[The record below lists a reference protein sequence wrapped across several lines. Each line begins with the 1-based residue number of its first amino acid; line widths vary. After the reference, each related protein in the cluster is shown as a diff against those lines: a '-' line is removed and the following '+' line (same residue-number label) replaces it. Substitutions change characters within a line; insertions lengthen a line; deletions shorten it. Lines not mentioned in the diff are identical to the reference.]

1 MIKAPTPDSIK
12 QAAQLIK
19 DGHLVAIPT
28 ETVYGL
34 AANALNGK
42 AVAKIYEAKGRP
54 NFNPLITHVANLEQA
69 MLYGDFSD
77 EAVNLAQQFW
87 PGPLTIIVPQ
97 KTNSAISSLV
107 TAGLKTIAIRVPN
120 HPAAL
125 DLIKQSGLPLAA
137 PSANKSGRLSS
148 TTPAHVAEQF
158 GDEVSMILAGGQA
171 KSGLESTIIDM
182 SGDTPAILRLGAITV
197 EELEAVLG
205 TIHKDWEA
213 KEGHDV
219 KSPGQLLKHY
229 APNTPIRLNAVDVKK
244 GEALLGFGSLKF
256 MGIEGGGFAKDLPET
271 HLKNLSEERD
281 LTEAAS
287 NLFAMLHALDKADCT
302 AIAVMSIPNTGLGQA
317 INDRLKRAATAS

>member
-1 MIKAPTPDSIK
+1 MIKTPTAENIH
-12 QAAQLIK
+12 QAAMLIK
-19 DGHLVAIPT
+19 NGDLVAIPT

-34 AANALNGK
+34 AANALDGK

-54 NFNPLITHVANLEQA
+54 SFNPLITHVANLDQA
-69 MLYGDFSD
+69 VLYGDFSD
-77 EAVNLAQQFW
+77 VAINLAQQFW
-87 PGPLTIIVPQ
+87 PGPLTIIVKQ
-97 KTNSAISSLV
+97 KTDCAISSLV
-107 TAGLKTIAIRVPN
+107 TAGLKTIALRVPN
-120 HPAAL
+120 HAAAL

-182 SGDTPAILRLGAITV
+182 SNDVPSILRLGAVTV

-205 TIHKDWEA
+205 HVEKDWEA
-213 KEGHDV
+213 KNDQEV

-256 MGIEGGGFAKDLPET
+256 MGVEGGGFAKDLPDT
-271 HLKNLSEERD
+271 HLKNLSEEGD
-281 LTEAAS
+281 LAEAAS

-302 AIAVMSIPNTGLGQA
+302 AIAVMSIPDTGLGQA
-317 INDRLKRAATAS
+317 INDRLKRAATFS